1 MQIVTLANAQQFP
14 FWRRP
19 IFLLFIMAIAMPI
32 AFSTWYALLNNFV
45 VEVANFDGVD
55 IGLLHTIREIPGF
68 LAVGVIFVIIFVR
81 EQILGLV
88 SLVLLG
94 AATAFTA
101 WFPQISGIL
110 TLTMLSSIGF
120 HYYETVNQSLQLQW
134 IPKYRAPQVLG
145 WLLAVGSAASLF
157 AFGCSLYFTLS
168 TVSVTYAPAQ
178 DDDLTK
184 AILALL
190 RITVYGWSAPSNFY
204 GFCWLYDGRAIWV

>member
-81 EQILGLV
+81 EQILIIIFFLRK
-88 SLVLLG
+88 
-94 AATAFTA
+94 TIFT
-101 WFPQISGIL
+101 
-110 TLTMLSSIGF
+110 
-120 HYYETVNQSLQLQW
+120 
-134 IPKYRAPQVLG
+134 
-145 WLLAVGSAASLF
+145 
-157 AFGCSLYFTLS
+157 
-168 TVSVTYAPAQ
+168 
-178 DDDLTK
+178 
-184 AILALL
+184 
-190 RITVYGWSAPSNFY
+190 
-204 GFCWLYDGRAIWV
+204 